1 MLHSA
6 VSESLLNQHPGA
18 AMPHAADTASRDQVL
33 ARVLAEIRTRRE
45 EFDAKRHVPRD
56 MVARLKQLGIFRAA
70 TPRCFGGDARS
81 PAEFLKLIEI
91 ISEADGSAGWVA
103 SFGSAAVYLA
113 SLPRDTLAK
122 LYANGPDIA
131 FAGGLFPIQP
141 AEKVDGGYRVNGL
154 WKFASGCKGADI
166 LGVGIGAGDGGKPRT
181 AVLRPEDVEI
191 VDNWE
196 VIGLRGTGSHDLRV
210 NNVFVDEEWTF
221 VRGGTPSID
230 EPLYRYPS
238 IAYAAQ
244 VLAVVN
250 LGVARAALDEVSR
263 MAGGRTGIT
272 GAPKMAD
279 RAYLRIAVAKAEA
292 ELRSAR
298 AFFYEATESAWETI
312 LKGDNLTPEQTSLL
326 RLSAVQAARSGA
338 NAVQSAYLLAGTAAI
353 YDGHPLQRY
362 LRDAMVVTQHAF
374 LGEGL
379 YDAAGA
385 VSLGV
390 PPMPGYI

>member
-6 VSESLLNQHPGA
+6 ASEGLID
-18 AMPHAADTASRDQVL
+18 PHAAAALRVAADGPHPDL
-33 ARVLAEIRTRRE
+33 LERVLSEIRLRRQ

-56 MVARLKQLGIFRAA
+56 MVARLKQLGVYRAA

-81 PAEFLKLIEI
+81 PSAFLRLIET
-91 ISEADGSAGWVA
+91 ISQADGSAGWVA

-113 SLPRDTLAK
+113 ALPRDTLARV
-122 LYANGPDIA
+122 YANGPDVA

-141 AEKVDGGYRVNGL
+141 ADKVAGGWRVNGL

-181 AVLRPEDVEI
+181 AVLMPESVEI
-191 VDNWE
+191 VENWE

-210 NNVFVDEEWTF
+210 KDLFVADEWTF
-221 VRGGTPSID
+221 VRGGAPSID

-250 LGVARAALDEVSR
+250 LGVARAALDEVAR

-279 RAYLRIAVAKAEA
+279 RAYLRIAVARAEA

-298 AFFYEATESAWETI
+298 AFFYDATDCAWDTI
-312 LKGDNLTPEQTSLL
+312 LAGDSPSPEQVSLL
-326 RLSAVQAARSGA
+326 RLSAVQATRAGA
-338 NAVQSAYLLAGTAAI
+338 NAAQVAYSLAGTAAI
-353 YDGHPLQRY
+353 YDGHPLQHY

>member
-1 MLHSA
+1 MTAEIKSQN
-6 VSESLLNQHPGA
+6 LLNC
-18 AMPHAADTASRDQVL
+18 VL
-33 ARVLAEIRTRRE
+33 TEIRARRN

-56 MVARLKQLGIFRAA
+56 MVAQLKQLGVYRAH
-70 TPRCFGGDARS
+70 TPRCYGGDACS
-81 PAEFLKLIEI
+81 PAEFLRLIEA

-113 SLPRDTLAK
+113 ALPRNTLAR
-122 LYANGPDIA
+122 LYANGPDVS
-131 FAGGLFPIQP
+131 FAGGLFPVQP
-141 AEKVDGGYRVNGL
+141 AEKVEGGWRVNGL

-166 LGVGIGAGDGGKPRT
+166 LGVGIGTVEGGKPLT

-191 VDNWE
+191 VENWE
-196 VIGLRGTGSHDLRV
+196 VLGMRGTGSHDLRV
-210 NNVFVDEEWTF
+210 KDVFVSDEWTF
-221 VRGGTPSID
+221 VRGGVPSIE
-230 EPLYRYPS
+230 EPIYQYPS

-250 LGVARAALDEVSR
+250 LGVARAALDEVSQ
-263 MAGGRTGIT
+263 MAGVRSGIT

-292 ELRSAR
+292 SLRSAR
-298 AFFYEATESAWETI
+298 SFFYEATDSAWDSI
-312 LKGDNLTPEQTSLL
+312 LRGDGVSTDQTSML
-326 RLSAVQAARSGA
+326 RLAAVQASRAGA
-338 NAVQSAYLLAGTAAI
+338 SAVQSAYLLAGTAAI

-374 LGEGL
+374 LSEGM
-379 YDAAGA
+379 YDGAGS
-385 VSLGV
+385 VFLGV